1 MDNCIKRGKDGDLTR
16 VEEIHDQL
24 IAFYPAYTDQG
35 SMTRMIYGGS
45 DTEREAAGFE
55 PRQVES
61 VRRALARCYAVDLR
75 AQARLLRSRYARKL
89 PLHFYLPDGRVFTPF
104 KLRPPRICGDAAY
117 GYVDLGRIER
127 LVPGKQ
133 TELQLTSGTRLP
145 VYSTI
150 RTARLSYLFAL
161 EVKLDLMCL
170 PEDYRPDKAR
180 AVNALQGLS
189 AGQPAEARKPRR
201 YWIKYS
207 RPK

>member
-1 MDNCIKRGKDGDLTR
+1 MKRGKDGDLTR

-35 SMTRMIYGGS
+35 SMTRMIYGGG
-45 DTEREAAGFE
+45 DTEQETSGFE

-127 LVPGKQ
+127 LVPGNQ
-133 TELQLTSGTRLP
+133 TELQLTSGTRLS

-170 PEDYRPDKAR
+170 PEDYRPDKTQ
-180 AVNALQGLS
+180 AVNALQGS
-189 AGQPAEARKPRR
+189 RAGQPVEARKPRR

-207 RPK
+207 RPR

>member
-1 MDNCIKRGKDGDLTR
+1 
-16 VEEIHDQL
+16 
-24 IAFYPAYTDQG
+24 
-35 SMTRMIYGGS
+35 MIYGGG
-45 DTEREAAGFE
+45 DAEQEAAGFE

-117 GYVDLGRIER
+117 GYVDLNRIKR
-127 LVPGKQ
+127 LVPGNR
-133 TELQLTSGTRLP
+133 TEVQLTSGTRLP

-170 PEDYRPDKAR
+170 PEDYCPDR
-180 AVNALQGLS
+180 AQGGNTIMPGLC
-189 AGQPAEARKPRR
+189 AGQPTKVQKPRR